1 MWMPTT
7 MNKSS
12 GFTLLEVMIAIT
24 IFAMLA
30 TTVSQVAS
38 VTVDNQIHLEKKML
52 ATWIAENKI
61 VEMRLLSWD
70 QIKKGKED
78 VKMSDREWIITTNVK
93 NKKKFGGLQ
102 IPLDMKEVTVSVAL
116 KESADA
122 PLQSFVAYIAND

>member
-1 MWMPTT
+1 
-7 MNKSS
+7 MNKHS

-38 VTVDNQIHLEKKML
+38 VTVDNQVHLEKKML

-78 VKMSDREWIITTNVK
+78 IKMSDREWIITTTAK
-93 NKKKFGGLQ
+93 DKKKFGAITL
-102 IPLDMKEVTVSVAL
+102 PLELKEVTVSVAL
-116 KESADA
+116 KEAPDA